1 MTLAMNNQNV
11 SKCRVTLA
19 LTRPTWL
26 KLTIRSRSL
35 YKLLFHLFQ
44 NSLGQ
49 GVGKTKSNILD
60 KTFRI
65 KMRQITPIIPAKPWS
80 AEPQLGNI
88 TTFYAEPQLG
98 NIATFCAKL
107 GLSVPRNLNDHFR
120 NRLTIVSKALW
131 RDGSYTKIIDTHYIK
146 ITQFKFSTGADA
158 A

>member
-1 MTLAMNNQNV
+1 MFTLRDWYL
-11 SKCRVTLA
+11 CE
-19 LTRPTWL
+19 
-26 KLTIRSRSL
+26 I
-35 YKLLFHLFQ
+35 LFQ
-44 NSLGQ
+44 LFEYSLGQ
-49 GVGKTKSNILD
+49 GVGKTKSNKLD

-131 RDGSYTKIIDTHYIK
+131 RDGRYAKII
-146 ITQFKFSTGADA
+146 
-158 A
+158 